1 MSYYGLSD
9 IGNIRKNNEDS
20 FHVWELGSD
29 FIAAVVADGMGG
41 HIGGKEASSFAVD
54 FVTKSIDDA
63 AKFFEKYTDRQIEG
77 FLKNTVIKLNK
88 EVYAK
93 AADDPELFGMGT
105 TLVICIVYR
114 NKYYAAN
121 VGDSRLY
128 LYSADALSQ
137 ITKDHSYVSELL
149 DMGVITKEQ
158 ALTHPN
164 KNIIT
169 RAIGTELS
177 VQPDIY
183 KGRFKTDDVILICSD
198 GLSNMVSDE
207 VISETIKKQ
216 NDAVGIT
223 DELVALAKQNGGKD
237 NITLVCIKSD
247 RRGEQGL

>member
-20 FHVWELGSD
+20 FHVWEPSD
-29 FIAAVVADGMGG
+29 ELTAAVVADGMGG
-41 HIGGKEASSFAVD
+41 HTGGKEASSFAVD
-54 FVTKSIDDA
+54 FVTKSINDA
-63 AKFFEKYTDRQIEG
+63 AKYFEKYTVRQIEG

-93 AADDPELFGMGT
+93 AAEAAELFGMGT
-105 TLVICIVYR
+105 TLVICIVCR
-114 NKYYAAN
+114 GKFYAAN

-128 LYSADALSQ
+128 LYSSEGLNQ
-137 ITKDHSYVSELL
+137 ITRDHSYVSELL

-169 RAIGTELS
+169 RAIGTELN

-183 KGRFKTDDVILICSD
+183 KGRLNDDDVILICSD

-207 VISETIKKQ
+207 VISDTIKNK
-216 NDAVGIT
+216 NDAVEIT
-223 DELVALAKQNGGKD
+223 DELVALAKENGGKD

-247 RRGEQGL
+247 KRGELSL

>member
-20 FHVWELGSD
+20 FQVWEVAKD
-29 FIAAVVADGMGG
+29 FTAAVVADGMGG
-41 HIGGKEASSFAVD
+41 HIGGKEASSFATS
-54 FVTKSIDDA
+54 FVKKSINDA
-63 AKFFEKYTDRQIEG
+63 SKFFAKYTDRQIEG

-93 AADDPELFGMGT
+93 AAKDPELFGMGT
-105 TLVICIVYR
+105 TLVICIVYQG
-114 NKYYAAN
+114 KFYASN

-128 LYSADALSQ
+128 LYSSEGLNQ
-137 ITKDHSYVSELL
+137 ITKDHSYVSELV

-183 KGRFKTDDVILICSD
+183 KGKLKEEDVILICSD

-207 VISETIKKQ
+207 VISNTLKKE

-223 DELVALAKQNGGKD
+223 DELVALAKKNGGKD

-247 RRGEQGL
+247 RGEGQAL